1 MSGKGITG
9 YAALLMGTVLM
20 LFPMLLS
27 GCDKLP
33 LNAAQQGNDHEV
45 TERDERS
52 MSPYAS
58 NAMKTPELTDQLR
71 LEVAIPAWKEDT
83 SPFQFTQSIY
93 GNWANH
99 YVWNGQ
105 YAMKRIQ
112 EKTGVRINRKLAVG
126 NDEDY
131 LNING
136 ELPDTIMLDWSS
148 PAAAKLIDG
157 GLVYSIDELINAY
170 APNLWQM
177 LDPEM
182 VQYHSVNGKLWYLPN
197 LYERESRL
205 RDGKPLVPIR
215 PWFIRRDVYEELGK
229 PRMETVEDL
238 KTILAEIK
246 QQDLAR
252 YPLALDYFDV
262 AQNGFAGS
270 NSLDYLIYSF
280 APYLSEERI
289 SDERQE
295 LVYPMRNEGFIEAF
309 RYLNSLYREGLLD
322 PKFLIAKGAQ
332 YEAGMYL
339 AEYGVASQQMTGMY
353 ARFNPV
359 IASTLNEEK
368 TYLVLDGVAAG
379 EQKPR
384 YPASRLLGGQGFFI
398 TKQAG
403 NPKRIISFVEYALS
417 DEGQLDF
424 LYGAEG
430 ETYEMVN
437 GLPQYVPEVRD
448 LMNSD
453 YIAWQSKYG
462 FGAST
467 LLWNGSPMFFKAE
480 LREMILSRPD
490 EYNAS
495 MKLSRFTYD
504 DYALGMGNLE
514 PSVSSPEGV
523 INAKIKDL
531 WNKAILHLIM
541 ASSDEEFDK
550 AYWTF
555 IEMMDSAGAKKVER
569 AMYRNHLL
577 DLEKKGIVD
586 VK

>member
-1 MSGKGITG
+1 
-9 YAALLMGTVLM
+9 
-20 LFPMLLS
+20 
-27 GCDKLP
+27 
-33 LNAAQQGNDHEV
+33 
-45 TERDERS
+45 
-52 MSPYAS
+52 
-58 NAMKTPELTDQLR
+58 
-71 LEVAIPAWKEDT
+71 
-83 SPFQFTQSIY
+83 
-93 GNWANH
+93 
-99 YVWNGQ
+99 
-105 YAMKRIQ
+105 
-112 EKTGVRINRKLAVG
+112 
-126 NDEDY
+126 
-131 LNING
+131 
-136 ELPDTIMLDWSS
+136 
-148 PAAAKLIDG
+148 
-157 GLVYSIDELINAY
+157 
-170 APNLWQM
+170 
-177 LDPEM
+177 
-182 VQYHSVNGKLWYLPN
+182 
-197 LYERESRL
+197 
-205 RDGKPLVPIR
+205 
-215 PWFIRRDVYEELGK
+215 
-229 PRMETVEDL
+229 
-238 KTILAEIK
+238 
-246 QQDLAR
+246 
-252 YPLALDYFDV
+252 
-262 AQNGFAGS
+262 
-270 NSLDYLIYSF
+270 
-280 APYLSEERI
+280 
-289 SDERQE
+289 
-295 LVYPMRNEGFIEAF
+295 
-309 RYLNSLYREGLLD
+309 
-322 PKFLIAKGAQ
+322 
-332 YEAGMYL
+332 
-339 AEYGVASQQMTGMY
+339 
-353 ARFNPV
+353 
-359 IASTLNEEK
+359 
-368 TYLVLDGVAAG
+368 
-379 EQKPR
+379 
-384 YPASRLLGGQGFFI
+384 
-398 TKQAG
+398 
-403 NPKRIISFVEYALS
+403 VEYALS

-586 VK
+586 AK